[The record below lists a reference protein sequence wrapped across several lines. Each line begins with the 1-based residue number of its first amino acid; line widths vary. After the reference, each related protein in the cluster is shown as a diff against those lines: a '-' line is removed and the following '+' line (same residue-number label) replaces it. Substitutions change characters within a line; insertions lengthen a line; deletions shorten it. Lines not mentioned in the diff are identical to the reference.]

1 MPPKSSPQLAKQDNA
16 TDSEKSEPKL
26 STLAMAVLA
35 AGSVRTLYDSD
46 WSQAKKD
53 SEKRK
58 LKQEN
63 KAKKASA
70 KRRKLRAK
78 LGKAEL
84 DSDSQ
89 RATSPYPRP
98 AQEPRCE
105 ALIDG
110 IRVYG
115 RQDLVDGVLQ
125 LGCPRLKRL
134 LLRSCSPPNMG
145 PEDRFTTTRPTIR
158 R

>member
-84 DSDSQ
+84 DS
-89 RATSPYPRP
+89 
-98 AQEPRCE
+98 EE
-105 ALIDG
+105 ALITD
-110 IRVYG
+110 
-115 RQDLVDGVLQ
+115 DPD
-125 LGCPRLKRL
+125 
-134 LLRSCSPPNMG
+134 RSSSEPK
-145 PEDRFTTTRPTIR
+145 
-158 R
+158 

>member
-1 MPPKSSPQLAKQDNA
+1 MLPKSSPQLAKHDN
-16 TDSEKSEPKL
+16 EKSEPKL

-63 KAKKASA
+63 KDKKASA

-84 DSDSQ
+84 DS
-89 RATSPYPRP
+89 
-98 AQEPRCE
+98 EE
-105 ALIDG
+105 ALFTD
-110 IRVYG
+110 
-115 RQDLVDGVLQ
+115 DPD
-125 LGCPRLKRL
+125 
-134 LLRSCSPPNMG
+134 RSSSE
-145 PEDRFTTTRPTIR
+145 PE
-158 R
+158 

>member
-1 MPPKSSPQLAKQDNA
+1 MYIYTNIYIYIYRSHPGSSFALSSIDIPIFDFNLLTTAMPPKSSPQLAKQDNA

-84 DSDSQ
+84 DS
-89 RATSPYPRP
+89 
-98 AQEPRCE
+98 EE
-105 ALIDG
+105 ALITDG
-110 IRVYG
+110 P
-115 RQDLVDGVLQ
+115 D
-125 LGCPRLKRL
+125 
-134 LLRSCSPPNMG
+134 RSSSE
-145 PEDRFTTTRPTIR
+145 PE
-158 R
+158 